1 MANSNITKKALAQS
15 LKELGS
21 TKILDKITVAD
32 ITNHCGVNRQTF
44 YYHFNDKYEL
54 LNWIYTEDLFK
65 PLTKDLDF
73 FNWGDKLVGLLKYM
87 KNMKPFFMNTIKSS
101 NNFFAEYMDK
111 VLIELMHK
119 AIKDLDLYNHLG
131 EKEKDIYARYDGKNT
146 KANNYD
152 NGSVKLFGF
161 RSGAVYKMVPAIL
174 YYAFMIFYIGT
185 GIYGELS
192 YYKFEPMDY
201 VITILKYIFFIV
213 WFFSPAIFLS
223 NFKYRDSLPL
233 FKKHDAGS
241 SIIGIIIISLF
252 CSFMTMVYKE
262 CMSDTYKKSV
272 RAYDSYLKEQR
283 EKKQQNTE
291 PESVSFNGITYDVNN
306 NKVYLGEA

>member
-1 MANSNITKKALAQS
+1 MA
-15 LKELGS
+15 
-21 TKILDKITVAD
+21 
-32 ITNHCGVNRQTF
+32 
-44 YYHFNDKYEL
+44 Y
-54 LNWIYTEDLFK
+54 K
-65 PLTKDLDF
+65 P
-73 FNWGDKLVGLLKYM
+73 Y
-87 KNMKPFFMNTIKSS
+87 KPR
-101 NNFFAEYMDK
+101 
-111 VLIELMHK
+111 
-119 AIKDLDLYNHLG
+119 
-131 EKEKDIYARYDGKNT
+131 KEKDIYARYDGKNT

-201 VITILKYIFFIV
+201 VITV
-213 WFFSPAIFLS
+213 
-223 NFKYRDSLPL
+223 FKYRDSLPL

-291 PESVSFNGITYDVNN
+291 SESVSFNGITYDINN